1 MLDLLEKRTFRECS
15 IYECFPQWS
24 FFVTLTFHLVTE
36 LSNSI
41 IYTSP
46 SDLYYMHLSNETNE
60 LLLTRVCHC
69 NWVQA
74 ISSDET
80 NETHLARGEV
90 YTHKSTSR
98 SDEPHFV
105 KG

>member
-15 IYECFPQWS
+15 INECFPEWS

-41 IYTSP
+41 IYTTP
-46 SDLYYMHLSNETNE
+46 SDLYNMHLSNETNE
-60 LLLTRVCHC
+60 LLLTRVCQC
-69 NWVQA
+69 NRVQA

-80 NETHLARGEV
+80 NETLFARGEV
-90 YTHKSTSR
+90 
-98 SDEPHFV
+98 
-105 KG
+105 